1 MEGGLTLAIR
11 QAAYYTTYMGKN
23 DKIKLIK
30 AYTKYRT
37 AKKKRNVLD
46 VFRAFMPEIIFR
58 TTKLE
63 GEPITRKRVS
73 ALFK

>member
-1 MEGGLTLAIR
+1 MEKREQT
-11 QAAYYTTYMGKN
+11 
-23 DKIKLIK
+23 KLVQ

-37 AKKKRNVLD
+37 SKKKDVLG

-63 GEPITRKRVS
+63 GEPVTRKMVS
-73 ALFK
+73 SLFK

>member
-1 MEGGLTLAIR
+1 MSKVS
-11 QAAYYTTYMGKN
+11 YYTIIVGKGEQTR
-23 DKIKLIK
+23 LVK

-37 AKKKRNVLD
+37 AKKKRNVLA

-63 GEPITRKRVS
+63 GESVTRKMVS